1 MGKIAWVFPGQGAQ
15 FPGMGKELYDQY
27 DVAKDVFERADAALG
42 FKLSDLIFG
51 GPSDELTLTYNA
63 QPALLTVSVAAAM
76 VLEGQGLRPDMVAGL
91 SLGEYTALVV
101 AGSLSL
107 EDGVVITRKRGRYMQ
122 EACPPGQG
130 SMAAIIGLPCAEV
143 EAICYES
150 SKLGVVTG
158 ANYNCPGQV
167 VISGHKKAVDDACRR
182 AQERGAKGV
191 PLAVSAPFHCA
202 LMEPAAKR
210 LSADLEKIEFKEP
223 TVAVYSNV
231 TGRRLS
237 DPRGVKDI
245 LIQQMTQPVLWQVD
259 MENMILDGASGFI
272 EVGPGKSL
280 TGFGKRINPAVRFV
294 QFSSPYDLN
303 AVIDFYKEASI
314 L

>member
-27 DVAKDVFERADAALG
+27 DIAKDVFERADAALG

>member
-1 MGKIAWVFPGQGAQ
+1 VFPGQGAQ

-27 DVAKDVFERADAALG
+27 DIAKDVFERADAALG

-76 VLEGQGLRPDMVAGL
+76 VLESQGLRPDMVAGL

>member
-1 MGKIAWVFPGQGAQ
+1 MAWVFPGQGAQ

>member
-15 FPGMGKELYDQY
+15 FPGMGKELCAQY
-27 DVAKDVFERADAALG
+27 DIAKEVFDRADAALG
-42 FKLSDLIFG
+42 FKLSELIFE

-63 QPALLTVSVAAAM
+63 QPALLTVGIAASK
-76 VLEGQGLRPDMVAGL
+76 VLESHGLRPDMVAGL
-91 SLGEYTALVV
+91 SLGEYTALVNS
-101 AGSLSL
+101 GSLSL

-130 SMAAIIGLPCAEV
+130 SMAAIIGLSCAEV
-143 EAICYES
+143 ESICFES

-167 VISGHKKAVDDACRR
+167 VISGDKKAVDDACRR
-182 AQERGAKGV
+182 AQERGGKSV
-191 PLAVSAPFHCA
+191 PLAVSAPFHCV

-210 LSADLEKIEFKEP
+210 LSIDLEKIEFKEP
-223 TVAVYSNV
+223 TIPVYSNV

-237 DPRGVKDI
+237 DARGIKDI
-245 LIQQMTQPVLWQVD
+245 LIRQMTQPVLWQVD
-259 MENMILDGASGFI
+259 VENMILDGASGFV

-280 TGFGKRINPAVRFV
+280 AGFGKRINPTVRFV
-294 QFSSPYDLN
+294 QFCSPHDLD
-303 AVIDFYKEASI
+303 AVIDLYEEASV

>member
-1 MGKIAWVFPGQGAQ
+1 
-15 FPGMGKELYDQY
+15 MGKELYDQY
-27 DVAKDVFERADAALG
+27 DIAKDVFERADAALG

-76 VLEGQGLRPDMVAGL
+76 VLESQGLRPDMVAGL

-223 TVAVYSNV
+223 TVAIYSNV

-303 AVIDFYKEASI
+303 TVIDFYKEASI

>member
-1 MGKIAWVFPGQGAQ
+1 VFPGQGAQ

-76 VLEGQGLRPDMVAGL
+76 VLESQGLRPDMVAGL

>member
-1 MGKIAWVFPGQGAQ
+1 VFPGQGAQ

>member
-27 DVAKDVFERADAALG
+27 DIAKDVFERADAALG

-122 EACPPGQG
+122 EACPSGQG

-182 AQERGAKGV
+182 AQERGGKAV

-210 LSADLEKIEFKEP
+210 LSADLEKIEFREP
-223 TVAVYSNV
+223 TVSVYSNV

-237 DPRGVKDI
+237 DPRGLKDI

-303 AVIDFYKEASI
+303 TVIDFYKEASI

>member
-27 DVAKDVFERADAALG
+27 DIAKDVFERADAALG

-76 VLEGQGLRPDMVAGL
+76 VLESQGLRPDMVAGL

-223 TVAVYSNV
+223 TVAIYSNV

-245 LIQQMTQPVLWQVD
+245 LIRQMTQPVLWQVD

-303 AVIDFYKEASI
+303 TVIDFYKEASI

>member
-1 MGKIAWVFPGQGAQ
+1 MFPGQGAQ